1 MEDVLKKYFEWVF
14 TEDFFTVALDY
25 TGCYLFTDC
34 DDDERIEQEVS
45 DFKADLALK
54 DEQINLCILDRQSRF
69 NYCSSD
75 LLGEYVFR
83 VMRHRGKVLSLRE
96 LQSIL
101 QTFGY
106 QKEEVVVMEK
116 EQTATVL
123 HRMLVHQFVPEV
135 LTVTQVDSICSK
147 KVITKEFLQSLG
159 VEREHLECVLS
170 TVHQFADSDTYT
182 CFVTDSAEELKA
194 VRTRNRAISLVLC
207 WVLDA
212 CCLYF
217 SLPAWLFFVP
227 FAISVVFSCQ
237 LIGSTKFPLMV
248 LVLSI
253 AGVIIP
259 VLVWLTIY
267 GEKVLKSI
275 KGLVGILVW
284 H

>member
-54 DEQINLCILDRQSRF
+54 DEQLNLCILDRKSRF

-106 QKEEVVVMEK
+106 KKEEIIVEK
-116 EQTATVL
+116 EQTDTML
-123 HRMLVHQFVPEV
+123 HRVLMQQFVPEV
-135 LTVTQVDSICSK
+135 LTVTQVDTICSK

-159 VEREHLECVLS
+159 VEQEHLERVLS
-170 TVHQFADSDTYT
+170 TIHQFADSDTYT

-194 VRTRNRAISLVLC
+194 VRTRNCVISLVLC
-207 WVLDA
+207 WVLDS

-217 SLPAWLFFVP
+217 SLPAWFFFVP
-227 FAISVVFSCQ
+227 LVLSMIFSFQ
-237 LIGSTKFPLMV
+237 LIRSTKFPLMA

-253 AGVIIP
+253 AGVTIP
-259 VLVWLTIY
+259 ILVWLTMY